1 MTPRDTPA
9 PGPVPPPTSVDTWRS
24 PYISLENSP
33 SPMPPAL
40 PEPLSPPAPSPPSP
54 PSLTPN
60 PNPRTSRTSMTPSTD
75 MMSSTFTITPFN
87 GDKKNYRTF
96 VHQLNILFIVE
107 AAKFDMPIK
116 KILFALNQMKGGY
129 AEEWANM
136 VVERYLSDTT
146 TLGTWEVFKARLDV
160 EFADVT
166 EKESTYIE
174 LGKLWQKG
182 MTVPEFFTKFNYLI
196 GKAGLSADRHNNLLM
211 TLLEPA
217 LDYNIMDQIYAGS
230 HLPTTYASWKQKAID
245 IGGMLQR

>member
-1 MTPRDTPA
+1 
-9 PGPVPPPTSVDTWRS
+9 
-24 PYISLENSP
+24 
-33 SPMPPAL
+33 
-40 PEPLSPPAPSPPSP
+40 
-54 PSLTPN
+54 
-60 PNPRTSRTSMTPSTD
+60 
-75 MMSSTFTITPFN
+75 MMSSTFTIAPFN
-87 GDKKNYRTF
+87 GDKKNYQTF

-196 GKAGLSADRHNNLLM
+196 GKAGLSADRHNDLL

-217 LDYNIMDQIYAGS
+217 LDYNITDWIYARS

-245 IGGMLQR
+245 IGGMLQHQHAVHPP